1 MGREKLV
8 SGGKLSFRM
17 YLAGP
22 FALTA
27 PDGSR
32 IAVSS
37 KRGQAL
43 LALLATAP
51 NGERTRR
58 WLETILWCDRAAEQ
72 AKASLRKELS
82 NLRKLLAIS
91 APELVGADNNRV
103 WLMTD
108 QIWIDLIDGDPDPGE
123 QFLEGLDL
131 TGEENFEDWLRV
143 QRSDLE
149 GRDRPRLANPVLPD
163 LPQAAAKPDGQL
175 AIAVLPFRLEPEH
188 AEREYAALGLAEDL
202 INRLS
207 RLRWLPVIARS
218 SSFAIG
224 TGPVDIRTAG
234 KMLEAS
240 YIVEGVIRHGAEI
253 VTLRISLSHAESGR
267 VHWSENLE
275 LDSMD
280 SPAALAPVLD
290 GITAALDHKI
300 DQSEQMRAAATYAGS
315 SASAADI
322 RNLIWKARWHLVR
335 LTDDDMATAADLLAH
350 AYAIDPSLPEI
361 LIEQA
366 WLTVRRL
373 WLHRGSEDEIRALRK
388 MAQKAIFADPD
399 DARGHM
405 IAGIAEF
412 WLGQPLRAEGLL
424 RRAVELNPSLVMAHA
439 QLGSSLHHK
448 GDRLEA
454 IAALETARRLSPND
468 FDLFFTEGELAMAHL
483 AQGNLEHA
491 IRHADASL
499 SRRAAYWAS
508 HVAKINGLVGLGRVD
523 EASRA
528 YRDLKEAQPGFNA
541 SYIDWLPYLDPG
553 RNKALKDGLNLAAS
567 AND

>member
-1 MGREKLV
+1 MGREQEV
-8 SGGKLSFRM
+8 SGGKPQYRL

-22 FALTA
+22 FVLAA

-32 IAVSS
+32 IAISS

-58 WLETILWCDRAAEQ
+58 WLETTLWCDRADDQ

-82 NLRKLLAIS
+82 NLRKVLAAHDLPLLD
-91 APELVGADNNRV
+91 ADNHRL
-103 WLMTD
+103 WLHAD
-108 QIWIDLIDGDPDPGE
+108 ALWIDLVDGAPQPGE

-131 TGEENFEDWLRV
+131 AGEENFEDWLRD
-143 QRSDLE
+143 QRS
-149 GRDRPRLANPVLPD
+149 GLANRIGALSPP
-163 LPQAAAKPDGQL
+163 PPAAAMSESVAQTAQPV
-175 AIAVLPFRLEPEH
+175 AIAVLPFRLEPAQPDLEF
-188 AEREYAALGLAEDL
+188 AALGLAEDL

-218 SSFAIG
+218 SAFALG
-224 TGPVDIRTAG
+224 SNAVDIREAG
-234 KMLEAS
+234 QRLSAR
-240 YIVEGVIRHGAEI
+240 YIVEGVLRSVDEGS
-253 VTLRISLSHAESGR
+253 TLRVSLSHALSGQLL
-267 VHWSENLE
+267 WSDTIMLANLE
-275 LDSMD
+275 Q
-280 SPAALAPVLD
+280 AEALSPVLE

-300 DQSEQMRAAATYAGS
+300 DQSEQQRALTGNPGHR
-315 SASAADI
+315 DI
-322 RNLIWKARWHLVR
+322 RQLVWKARWHLVR
-335 LTDDDMATAADLLAH
+335 LTDDDMAQADALLQQAAM
-350 AYAIDPSLPEI
+350 IDPASSDV

-373 WLHRGSEDEIRALRK
+373 WLHRGPTDDIRALRK
-388 MAQKAIFADPD
+388 MAQKAIFADSD

-448 GDRLEA
+448 GERVEA

-483 AQGNLEHA
+483 AQGNLDA
-491 IRHADASL
+491 AVRHADASL
-499 SRRAAYWAS
+499 SRRAAYWSS
-508 HVAKINGLVGLGRVD
+508 HVAKINALVGLERTG
-523 EASRA
+523 EAKAA
-528 YRDLKEAQPGFNA
+528 YRDLMETQPGFKPA
-541 SYIDWLPYLDPG
+541 YIDWLPYLDPG
-553 RNKALKDGLNLAAS
+553 RNRALKDGLNLIAS
-567 AND
+567 APD

>member
-1 MGREKLV
+1 MGREKV
-8 SGGKLSFRM
+8 ASGERPTFKI

-22 FALTA
+22 FTLTA

-32 IAVSS
+32 IIISS

-43 LALLATAP
+43 LALLAAAP
-51 NGERTRR
+51 NAERSRR

-82 NLRKLLAIS
+82 NLRKILAPVT
-91 APELVGADNNRV
+91 PELIDADNGRI
-103 WLMTD
+103 WLNAD
-108 QIWIDLIDGDPDPGE
+108 AVWIDLVDGNPDPTE

-131 TGEENFEDWLRV
+131 PGEESFEDWLRA
-143 QRSDLE
+143 QRSE
-149 GRDRPRLANPVLPD
+149 LANRDTPRALT
-163 LPQAAAKPDGQL
+163 AAQLNTPTATATPNGQL
-175 AIAVLPFRLEPEH
+175 AIAVLPFRLEPEL

-224 TGPVDIRTAG
+224 SAPVDIRAAG
-234 KMLEAS
+234 RALEAS
-240 YIVEGVIRHGAEI
+240 YIVEGVIRHGADAT
-253 VTLRISLSHAESGR
+253 TLCISLSHADSGR
-267 VHWSENLE
+267 VQWSENLP
-275 LDSMD
+275 LDTID
-280 SPAALAPVLD
+280 STATLAPVLD

-300 DQSEQMRAAATYAGS
+300 DQREQMRAAAAHSDIAAGS
-315 SASAADI
+315 RDI
-322 RNLIWKARWHLVR
+322 RHLIWKARWHLVR
-335 LTDDDMATAADLLAH
+335 LTNEDTAIASDLLAQ
-350 AYAIDPSLPEI
+350 ASKIDPSSSEV

-388 MAQKAIFADPD
+388 LAQRAIFADPD

-483 AQGNLEHA
+483 GEGNLDAA
-491 IRHADASL
+491 IHHADASL
-499 SRRAAYWAS
+499 SRRAAYWSS
-508 HVAKINGLVGLGRVD
+508 HVAKINGLVGLDRMA

-528 YRDLKEAQPGFNA
+528 YRDLKEAQPGFTA

-553 RNKALKDGLNLAAS
+553 RNRALKDGLNLAAKS
-567 AND
+567 AD